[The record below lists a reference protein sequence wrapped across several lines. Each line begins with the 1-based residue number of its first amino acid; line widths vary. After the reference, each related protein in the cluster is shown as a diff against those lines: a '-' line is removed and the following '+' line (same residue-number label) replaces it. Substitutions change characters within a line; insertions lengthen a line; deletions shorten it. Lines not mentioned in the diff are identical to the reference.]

1 MKKGAKITSNYGIPK
16 ATAKVSPIML
26 VPSVQAFLR
35 SGKNTKNGKKSID
48 KKTLVQCI

>member
-16 ATAKVSPIML
+16 ATAIVSPIML

-35 SGKNTKNGKKSID
+35 SGYEHEEWKKEHR
-48 KKTLVQCI
+48 